1 MAGHMRVFVV
11 AIIGLCCTYAGAA
24 EEATSRAASLPSTRP
39 TFPVGKDTTRLLGP
53 LLPDGRVDYVAALN
67 EKYGKGVTPD
77 NNAAVKLVDIFGTE
91 AVWPPSI
98 RNEVLRRLGV
108 TEPAASRPSQW
119 VAADT
124 KLSESLFAASR
135 RVWSEAEY
143 PEVAAWLKANE
154 RPLAEFIKASDSP
167 RYYMPLVAT
176 AEPALS
182 SVSLPSPSLGW
193 FSKGSKALIARASLA
208 IGQGRF
214 EDARRDMQAVYRLA
228 GLLGQDAMMIGR
240 MVSVLTDKSAS
251 VAIQNMATSGKLSA
265 DQARELIL
273 DIQSV
278 SPPANMTEAIDESER
293 YVQLDIIAWI
303 AMGPGSQG
311 SYSTPYER
319 AKTLLGKLEPWPPR
333 SSSATSPT
341 PVTPQSSTATNS
353 TSVGGATSMPV
364 FTGMNPQFTST
375 NNVMR
380 AVRVGLPVS
389 EVTDALHLVNGWY
402 DQEVEIAR
410 YPTFRQIAQGAAQE
424 RARMR
429 KTIVAQRD
437 RLGNMTV
444 EQVRETRGWFGF
456 FVVSHLTFSLDREL
470 VATQLASVNRDLA
483 VVALA
488 LAACKAEE
496 SAYPQTL
503 SELVPTYLKE
513 LPKDFCSGDDFVY
526 KPEGDGYLLY
536 SVGKNMIDDNGDPKL
551 DIVVQAKPR

>member
-1 MAGHMRVFVV
+1 MAGHIRVFVI

-53 LLPDGRVDYVAALN
+53 LLPDGRVDCVAALN
-67 EKYGKGVTPD
+67 EKYGQGVTPD

-124 KLSESLFAASR
+124 KLSESLDAASR
-135 RVWSEAEY
+135 RIWSEADY
-143 PEVAAWLKANE
+143 PEVATWLKANE
-154 RPLAEFIKASDSP
+154 RPLSELITASNSP

-176 AEPALS
+176 GEPALLT
-182 SVSLPSPSLGW
+182 VMLPSLRW
-193 FSKGSKALIARASLA
+193 FREGSKALIARASLA

-228 GLLGQDAMMIGR
+228 GLLGQDATMIGR

-251 VAIQNMATSGKLSA
+251 MAIQNMATSGKLSA
-265 DQARELIL
+265 DQARRLIQ

-278 SPPANMTEAIDESER
+278 SPLANMTEAIDEIER

-303 AMGPGSQG
+303 ALGPGSQG

-319 AKTLLGKLEPWPPR
+319 AKTLLGRLEPWHPR

-341 PVTPQSSTATNS
+341 PVTPRSSPVTDS

-380 AVRVGLPVS
+380 ALRVGLPVS
-389 EVTDALHLVNGWY
+389 EVTDALHLVNAWY

-424 RARMR
+424 RARTR

-444 EQVRETRGWFGF
+444 QQVRETQGWFGF
-456 FVVSHLTFSLDREL
+456 FVVSHLTSSLDRAL
-470 VATQLASVNRDLA
+470 VLTHLASVNRDLA

-488 LAACKAEE
+488 LAAARADT

-513 LPKDFCSGDDFVY
+513 LPKDFCSGDDFIY
-526 KPEGDGYLLY
+526 KTEGDGYLLY
-536 SVGKNMIDDNGDPKL
+536 SVGENMIDDHGDPKL